1 MRHYTTLTEAEIRSL
16 ALVFPTTTNITLCT
30 QYDISR
36 NGLRKL
42 ALRYGWSKDRATIAM
57 MKAQSDNITP
67 SQVEWLRSNFADM
80 PNTEIM
86 FYLGIGDRALSK
98 LVHRYGLKKSQEY
111 RKQIGHKMWEARR
124 ATPEQISRCAPIASS
139 YSRGAKRTGTI
150 YQEIQRNVKGREQK
164 GRGSAGHYVRGVG
177 FVKHQRIRWV
187 GEITANYKRY
197 RFRSTDYQSVVSWL
211 EMMRNRLAE

>member
-16 ALVFPTTTNITLCT
+16 ALVYPTTTNLTLCT

-36 NGLRKL
+36 DGLRKL
-42 ALRYGWSKDRATIAM
+42 ALRHGWSKDRATIAM
-57 MKAQSDNITP
+57 MKMQSDNITP
-67 SQVEWLRSNFADM
+67 SQMSWLRSNFADM

-86 FYLGIGDRALSK
+86 FYLGIGERALLK
-98 LVHRYGLKKSQEY
+98 LAHRYGLKKSQEH
-111 RKQIGHKMWEARR
+111 RKQIGQKARKMPR
-124 ATPEQISRCAPIASS
+124 ASSEQISQYISLASS

-164 GRGSAGHYVRGVG
+164 GRGSAGHYARGVG
-177 FVKHQRIRWV
+177 FVKQQRIRWV

-211 EMMRNRLAE
+211 SMMRNRLAE